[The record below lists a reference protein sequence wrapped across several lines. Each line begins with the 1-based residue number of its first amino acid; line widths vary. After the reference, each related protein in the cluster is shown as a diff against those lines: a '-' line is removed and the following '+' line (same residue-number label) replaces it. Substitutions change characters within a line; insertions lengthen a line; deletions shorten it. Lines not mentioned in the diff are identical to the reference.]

1 MALPIEEAGN
11 AIAKIWHNE
20 RTTFVWVMFAML
32 IFVCFLV
39 ITFLNAL
46 ETKDARFTSS
56 LDKVTEA
63 LNRNTEAMIELKNN

>member
-1 MALPIEEAGN
+1 
-11 AIAKIWHNE
+11 
-20 RTTFVWVMFAML
+20 ML

-39 ITFLNAL
+39 ITFLSAL

-63 LNRNTEAMIELKNN
+63 LNRNTEAMIELKND